1 MAYLDWKVTKHCG
14 TYMLH
19 ASPNQ
24 LYCDSYTVLSI
35 GILIEKH
42 GLYFYS
48 SSDSNAKFIIFQIE
62 IITMIPFYIID
73 LRCNM
78 MPTIINNITIKRIIN
93 NITIKRNR
101 TFLSELNA
109 FGTAFKRF
117 WKHFLPRSKSW
128 LIH

>member
-1 MAYLDWKVTKHCG
+1 
-14 TYMLH
+14 MLFR
-19 ASPNQ
+19 SLNQ

-78 MPTIINNITIKRIIN
+78 MPTIINNITIKR
-93 NITIKRNR
+93 NR

-117 WKHFLPRSKSW
+117 WKHFLPRSKS
-128 LIH
+128 